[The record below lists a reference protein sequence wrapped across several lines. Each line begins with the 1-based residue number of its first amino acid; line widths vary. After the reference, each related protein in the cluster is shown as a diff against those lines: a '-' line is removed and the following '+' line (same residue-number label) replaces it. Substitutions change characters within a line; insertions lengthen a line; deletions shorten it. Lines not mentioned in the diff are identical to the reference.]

1 MLKNKKVYFV
11 IGVLFL
17 CFTSQMDAQNQLNS
31 PYSRFGMG
39 DLMPRASTAVTS
51 MGGTGYTYQSPTAIN
66 FSNPASYIA
75 FDTLSFLMD
84 ASFSWKNHTLVG
96 STGSGSSTQR
106 GNTINFNYL
115 SCGLSIQK
123 WWKTAFGIQP
133 YSIMNY
139 TVKNTNL
146 ISIEDSLTQNLSY
159 FGQGGINE
167 VFWGNAFQLFKNF
180 SLGVNASFLFGT
192 YSKNRSIEWSDN
204 YSFNT
209 QIENSNRIRGAIISA
224 GVQYFIP
231 VKEKGELGLGFVYT
245 APIPI
250 QSKGSSVIATY
261 WGSGFN
267 TSVIDSLYPK
277 EEIIH
282 SHKMPAVIGGGLSW
296 GKKDKYY
303 IGVDFTWENWSKY
316 AVDNVNDS
324 LSDSY
329 KISLG
334 GYITPNHLSA
344 KYFPRMTFSLGANIE
359 QTRLLLDGEQLNRFG
374 INFGFLFPLKRTKT
388 GFGLTL
394 EYGQLGTTKLIKE
407 NYFVAT
413 FNVRIHER
421 WYQRRKL
428 D

>member
-1 MLKNKKVYFV
+1 
-11 IGVLFL
+11 
-17 CFTSQMDAQNQLNS
+17 
-31 PYSRFGMG
+31 
-39 DLMPRASTAVTS
+39 
-51 MGGTGYTYQSPTAIN
+51 
-66 FSNPASYIA
+66 
-75 FDTLSFLMD
+75 
-84 ASFSWKNHTLVG
+84 
-96 STGSGSSTQR
+96 
-106 GNTINFNYL
+106 
-115 SCGLSIQK
+115 
-123 WWKTAFGIQP
+123 
-133 YSIMNY
+133 
-139 TVKNTNL
+139 
-146 ISIEDSLTQNLSY
+146 
-159 FGQGGINE
+159 
-167 VFWGNAFQLFKNF
+167 
-180 SLGVNASFLFGT
+180 
-192 YSKNRSIEWSDN
+192 
-204 YSFNT
+204 
-209 QIENSNRIRGAIISA
+209 
-224 GVQYFIP
+224 
-231 VKEKGELGLGFVYT
+231 
-245 APIPI
+245 
-250 QSKGSSVIATY
+250 
-261 WGSGFN
+261 
-267 TSVIDSLYPK
+267 
-277 EEIIH
+277 
-282 SHKMPAVIGGGLSW
+282 MPAVIGGGLSW